1 MVERAESTLI
11 KGYIL
16 VKTNV
21 RLFQNKYPSH
31 LHNQFRCCDP
41 NCGVPLSCAVW
52 NEKNSRME
60 PYFYISNHNFP
71 HVAGCKEVNQSEKQS
86 RVDSDRTYAYK
97 CIQDKKLITLG
108 NTVQSHG
115 KRTTSNTENVFE
127 KMPKATFV
135 KSANNHSNLTKNK
148 QNRISLL
155 DSMISIYN
163 DNNFNNDSEIKL
175 DFNFQ
180 LYQNRSLES
189 FKAEEE
195 FHAYVKKRNNREQ
208 NVKKIKNT
216 HCKSTLN
223 NLFYMISK
231 DLPFNEFHIFYG
243 KAKFWEPE
251 NYPGLVYVF
260 FDSLDLN
267 MLNNG
272 KKLNFKFNKVHLN
285 NYNKKIV
292 NDALKNK
299 SEVEIY
305 FQGAFSE
312 GKSNIYMIPLTL
324 QNYNSI
330 CFKLPS

>member
-11 KGYIL
+11 EGYIL

-21 RLFQNKYPSH
+21 RLFQNKYPDH

-52 NEKNSRME
+52 NDKNSKME

-71 HVAGCKEVNQSEKQS
+71 HISGCKEVNQLEKKN
-86 RVDSDRTYAYK
+86 RVESDLEYVFNR
-97 CIQDKKLITLG
+97 IQDKKIITLG
-108 NTVQSHG
+108 NISQN
-115 KRTTSNTENVFE
+115 RNIETSSSNKNKFDSSSIGTY
-127 KMPKATFV
+127 K
-135 KSANNHSNLTKNK
+135 KSSTNNSILTKK
-148 QNRISLL
+148 TQNRISLL
-155 DSMISIYN
+155 DSIIEIFKN
-163 DNNFNNDSEIKL
+163 PQFDNNTIVKL

-180 LYQNRSLES
+180 LYQNRSLKS
-189 FKAEEE
+189 FKTEKDYQK
-195 FHAYVKKRNNREQ
+195 YVIKQKKREQ
-208 NVKKIKNT
+208 NVKIIKNT
-216 HCKSTLN
+216 HCRSTLN

-243 KAKFWEPE
+243 KAKFWETE
-251 NYPGLVYVF
+251 NYPGLVYVS

-272 KKLNFKFNKVHLN
+272 KKLNFKFNKDYLN

-292 NDALKNK
+292 NEALKNK

-312 GKSNIYMIPLTL
+312 GESNIYMIPLTI

-330 CFKLPS
+330 VFR

>member
-31 LHNQFRCCDP
+31 LHNQFKCCDP

-189 FKAEEE
+189 FKTEEE
-195 FHAYVKKRNNREQ
+195 FHAYLKKRNNREQ

-216 HCKSTLN
+216 HCRSTLN

-243 KAKFWEPE
+243 KAKFWETE
-251 NYPGLVYVF
+251 NYPGLVNVS
-260 FDSLDLN
+260 FDSLDSN

-272 KKLNFKFNKVHLN
+272 KKLIFKFNKDYLN

-292 NDALKNK
+292 NEALKNK

-312 GKSNIYMIPLTL
+312 AKSNIYMIPLTI

-330 CFKLPS
+330 VFR

>member
-21 RLFQNKYPSH
+21 RLFQNKYPDH

-52 NEKNSRME
+52 NDKNSKME

-71 HVAGCKEVNQSEKQS
+71 HIAGCKEVNQSEKQN
-86 RVDSDRTYAYK
+86 RVDSDRAYAYK
-97 CIQDKKLITLG
+97 CIQDKKIITLG
-108 NTVQSHG
+108 NKVQSQG
-115 KRTTSNTENVFE
+115 KKATSITENVFE

-135 KSANNHSNLTKNK
+135 KSADNHSILTKK
-148 QNRISLL
+148 TQNRISLL
-155 DSMISIYN
+155 DSIIEIFKN
-163 DNNFNNDSEIKL
+163 PQFDNNTIVKL

-180 LYQNRSLES
+180 LYPNLSLKS
-189 FKAEEE
+189 FKTEKDYQK
-195 FHAYVKKRNNREQ
+195 YVIKQKKREQ
-208 NVKKIKNT
+208 NVKIIKNT
-216 HCKSTLN
+216 HYRSTLN

-243 KAKFWEPE
+243 KAKFWEPVK
-251 NYPGLVYVF
+251 YSGLVYVF
-260 FDSLDLN
+260 FSSLDSN
-267 MLNNG
+267 TLNND
-272 KKLNFKFNKVHLN
+272 KKLKFKFNKNHLN
-285 NYNKKIV
+285 DYNKKIV
-292 NDALKNK
+292 NEALKNK

-312 GKSNIYMIPLTL
+312 GKSNIYMIPLTI

-330 CFKLPS
+330 IFR

>member
-11 KGYIL
+11 EGYIL

-21 RLFQNKYPSH
+21 RLFQNRYPDH
-31 LHNQFRCCDP
+31 LHSQFKCCDP

-71 HVAGCKEVNQSEKQS
+71 HVAGCKEVNQSEKQN
-86 RVDSDRTYAYK
+86 RVDSDRAYAYK

-108 NTVQSHG
+108 NNGQSHG
-115 KRTTSNTENVFE
+115 RKTTSITENVFE
-127 KMPKATFV
+127 KIHKSVFV

-163 DNNFNNDSEIKL
+163 DKNFDNDSEIKL

-180 LYQNRSLES
+180 LYQNLSLKS
-189 FKAEEE
+189 FKTKKE
-195 FHAYVKKRNNREQ
+195 FQSYVKKQKNREL
-208 NVKKIKNT
+208 NIKKIKNT
-216 HCKSTLN
+216 HCRSTLN
-223 NLFYMISK
+223 SLFYMISK

-243 KAKFWEPE
+243 KAKFWESVK
-251 NYPGLVYVF
+251 YPGLVYVF
-260 FDSLDLN
+260 FDSLDSN
-267 MLNNG
+267 MLNN
-272 KKLNFKFNKVHLN
+272 KKLNFKFNKDHLN
-285 NYNKKIV
+285 DFNKKIV
-292 NDALKNK
+292 NEALKNK
-299 SEVEIY
+299 LLVEIY
-305 FQGAFSE
+305 YQGAFSE
-312 GKSNIYMIPLTL
+312 AGSNIYMIPLTL

>member
-21 RLFQNKYPSH
+21 RLFQNKYPDH

-52 NEKNSRME
+52 NDKNSKME

-71 HVAGCKEVNQSEKQS
+71 HIAGCKEVNQSEKQN
-86 RVDSDRTYAYK
+86 RVDSDRAYAYK
-97 CIQDKKLITLG
+97 CIQDKKIITLG
-108 NTVQSHG
+108 NKVQSQG
-115 KRTTSNTENVFE
+115 KKATSITENVFE

-135 KSANNHSNLTKNK
+135 KSADNHSILTKK
-148 QNRISLL
+148 TQNRISLL
-155 DSMISIYN
+155 DSIIEIFKN
-163 DNNFNNDSEIKL
+163 PQFDNNTTVKL

-180 LYQNRSLES
+180 LYPNLSLKS
-189 FKAEEE
+189 FKTEKDYQK
-195 FHAYVKKRNNREQ
+195 YVIKQKKREQ
-208 NVKKIKNT
+208 NVKIIKNT
-216 HCKSTLN
+216 HCRSTLN

-243 KAKFWEPE
+243 KAKFWEPVK
-251 NYPGLVYVF
+251 YPGLVYVF
-260 FDSLDLN
+260 FSSLDSN
-267 MLNNG
+267 TLNND
-272 KKLNFKFNKVHLN
+272 KKLKFKFNKNHLN
-285 NYNKKIV
+285 DYNKKIV
-292 NDALKNK
+292 NEALKNK

-312 GKSNIYMIPLTL
+312 GESNIYIIPLTI

-330 CFKLPS
+330 IFR

>member
-21 RLFQNKYPSH
+21 RLFQNKYPAH
-31 LHNQFRCCDP
+31 LHNQFKCCDP

-115 KRTTSNTENVFE
+115 KRTTSNIENVFE

-180 LYQNRSLES
+180 LYPNLSIKYFEN
-189 FKAEEE
+189 EEE
-195 FHAYVKKRNNREQ
+195 FETYLKKQNYRKQ
-208 NVKKIKNT
+208 NVKRVRNT
-216 HCKSTLN
+216 KCKSTLN
-223 NLFYMISK
+223 SLFYMISEE
-231 DLPFNEFHIFYG
+231 DLPFNTFHIFYG
-243 KAKFWEPE
+243 KAKFWESTQK
-251 NYPGLVYVF
+251 PGLVYVF
-260 FDSLDLN
+260 FNSLKLN
-267 MLNNG
+267 KLKNG
-272 KKLNFKFNKVHLN
+272 KKLNFKFNKDQLSEHNRKFVE
-285 NYNKKIV
+285 
-292 NDALKNK
+292 DALQNS

-312 GKSNIYMIPLTL
+312 GESNIYMIPLTI

-330 CFKLPS
+330 VFR

>member
-21 RLFQNKYPSH
+21 RLFQNKYPDH

-52 NEKNSRME
+52 NDKNSKME

-71 HVAGCKEVNQSEKQS
+71 HIAGCKEVNQSEKQN
-86 RVDSDRTYAYK
+86 RVDSDRAYAYK
-97 CIQDKKLITLG
+97 CIQDKKIITLG
-108 NTVQSHG
+108 NKVQSQG
-115 KRTTSNTENVFE
+115 KKATSITENVFE

-135 KSANNHSNLTKNK
+135 KSADNHSILTKK
-148 QNRISLL
+148 TQNRISLL
-155 DSMISIYN
+155 DSIIEIFKN
-163 DNNFNNDSEIKL
+163 PQFDNNTIVKL

-180 LYQNRSLES
+180 LYPNLSLKS
-189 FKAEEE
+189 FKTEKDYQK
-195 FHAYVKKRNNREQ
+195 YVIKQKKREQ
-208 NVKKIKNT
+208 NVKIIKNT
-216 HCKSTLN
+216 HCRSTLN

-243 KAKFWEPE
+243 KAKFWEPVK
-251 NYPGLVYVF
+251 YPGLVYVF
-260 FDSLDLN
+260 FSSLDSN
-267 MLNNG
+267 TLNND
-272 KKLNFKFNKVHLN
+272 KKLKFKFNKNHLN
-285 NYNKKIV
+285 DYNKKIV
-292 NDALKNK
+292 NEALKNK

-312 GKSNIYMIPLTL
+312 GESNIYIIPLTI

-330 CFKLPS
+330 IFR

>member
-11 KGYIL
+11 KGHIL

-21 RLFQNKYPSH
+21 RLFQNKYPNH
-31 LHNQFRCCDP
+31 LHNQFKCCDP

-97 CIQDKKLITLG
+97 CIQDKKIITLG
-108 NTVQSHG
+108 NKVQSHG
-115 KRTTSNTENVFE
+115 KKTTSNTENVFE

-135 KSANNHSNLTKNK
+135 KSADNHSTLTKNK

-155 DSMISIYN
+155 DSMISIHN
-163 DNNFNNDSEIKL
+163 DINFNNDSEIKL

-180 LYQNRSLES
+180 LYQNLSLES
-189 FKAEEE
+189 FKTEEE
-195 FHAYVKKRNNREQ
+195 FQAYVNKRNNREQ
-208 NVKKIKNT
+208 NVKRIKNT
-216 HCKSTLN
+216 HCRSTLN

-231 DLPFNEFHIFYG
+231 DLPLNEFHIFYG
-243 KAKFWEPE
+243 KAKFWEPVK
-251 NYPGLVYVF
+251 YPGLVYVF
-260 FDSLDLN
+260 FSSLDSN
-267 MLNNG
+267 TLNND
-272 KKLNFKFNKVHLN
+272 KKLKFKFNKNHLN
-285 NYNKKIV
+285 DYNKKIV
-292 NDALKNK
+292 NEALKNK

-312 GKSNIYMIPLTL
+312 GGSNIYMIPLTL

-330 CFKLPS
+330 SLNLQ

>member
-31 LHNQFRCCDP
+31 LHNQFKCCDP

-71 HVAGCKEVNQSEKQS
+71 HVEGCKEVNQSEKQS

-115 KRTTSNTENVFE
+115 TKTTSNTENVFE

-189 FKAEEE
+189 FKTEEE
-195 FHAYVKKRNNREQ
+195 FHSYVKKRNNREQ

-216 HCKSTLN
+216 HCRSTLN
-223 NLFYMISK
+223 NLFI
-231 DLPFNEFHIFYG
+231 
-243 KAKFWEPE
+243 
-251 NYPGLVYVF
+251 
-260 FDSLDLN
+260 
-267 MLNNG
+267 
-272 KKLNFKFNKVHLN
+272 
-285 NYNKKIV
+285 
-292 NDALKNK
+292 
-299 SEVEIY
+299 
-305 FQGAFSE
+305 
-312 GKSNIYMIPLTL
+312 
-324 QNYNSI
+324 
-330 CFKLPS
+330 

>member
-21 RLFQNKYPSH
+21 RLFQNKYPDH

-52 NEKNSRME
+52 NDKNSKME

-71 HVAGCKEVNQSEKQS
+71 HIAGCKEVNQSEKQN
-86 RVDSDRTYAYK
+86 RVDSDRAYAYK
-97 CIQDKKLITLG
+97 CIQDKKIITLG
-108 NTVQSHG
+108 NKVQSQG
-115 KRTTSNTENVFE
+115 KKATSITENVFE

-135 KSANNHSNLTKNK
+135 KSADNHSILTKK
-148 QNRISLL
+148 TQNRISLL
-155 DSMISIYN
+155 DSIIEIFKN
-163 DNNFNNDSEIKL
+163 PQFDNNTIVKL

-180 LYQNRSLES
+180 LYPNLSLKS
-189 FKAEEE
+189 FKTEKDYQK
-195 FHAYVKKRNNREQ
+195 YVIKQKKREQ
-208 NVKKIKNT
+208 NVKIIKNT
-216 HCKSTLN
+216 HYRSTLN

-243 KAKFWEPE
+243 KAKFWEPVK
-251 NYPGLVYVF
+251 YPGLVYVF
-260 FDSLDLN
+260 FSSLDSN
-267 MLNNG
+267 TLNND
-272 KKLNFKFNKVHLN
+272 KKLKFKFNKNHLN
-285 NYNKKIV
+285 DYNKKIV
-292 NDALKNK
+292 NEALKNK

-312 GKSNIYMIPLTL
+312 GKSNIYMIPLTI

-330 CFKLPS
+330 IFR